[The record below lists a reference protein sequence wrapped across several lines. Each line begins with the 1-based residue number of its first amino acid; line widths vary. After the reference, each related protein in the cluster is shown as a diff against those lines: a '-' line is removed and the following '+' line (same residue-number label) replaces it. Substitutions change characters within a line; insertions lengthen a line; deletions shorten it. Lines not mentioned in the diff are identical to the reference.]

1 MKTIR
6 YPEKELWPQL
16 LARPVFETQSLDE
29 RVKGVLDEVKAKG
42 DVALKEFTLKFDGVQ
57 VDQLQV
63 GDEEIQQASRQIS
76 PQLKDAITLAID
88 TITRFHEA
96 QKHQTVVVETAPGVT
111 CWQKAVPIDTVGLYI
126 PGGTAPLFSTVL
138 MLAIPARIA
147 GCKEVVLS
155 SPPGKDGALHPAIV
169 YAAQAAGVNKIFK
182 VGGAQAIA
190 AMAFG
195 TASIPKVNKI
205 FGPGN
210 QYVIV

>member
-1 MKTIR
+1 M
-6 YPEKELWPQL
+6 